1 MFVGIALACIFAA
14 SARGDDVAS
23 DPASVAPEIDGVVI
37 RGAWRASVR
46 VGSPRAALSGDAL
59 HPGAVVVTRRGTT
72 LTFARTDMRPDA
84 PRFELDV
91 AVARLRGV
99 ATSGAVDLS
108 VRDRSANPLFM
119 DIAGASVARASGAV
133 PLVRVTTS
141 GSSNV
146 DLSDL
151 DARVARAHA
160 RQSSRLTIRA
170 RDAMTIAALD
180 RARVTFVGPAEV
192 DISSKDAA
200 TIERR

>member
-1 MFVGIALACIFAA
+1 MRSNVFAAIRSGIALALFVAT
-14 SARGDDVAS
+14 SARGDVVAATGARGGVVGR
-23 DPASVAPEIDGVVI
+23 DPSVAADVDGIVI

-91 AVARLRGV
+91 SVARLRGV

-119 DIAGASVARASGAV
+119 DIAGASVARALEMAAAIFNLLRMMPAS
-133 PLVRVTTS
+133 P
-141 GSSNV
+141 
-146 DLSDL
+146 
-151 DARVARAHA
+151 
-160 RQSSRLTIRA
+160 SSRCTS
-170 RDAMTIAALD
+170 
-180 RARVTFVGPAEV
+180 AEPY
-192 DISSKDAA
+192 
-200 TIERR
+200 